1 MSETVYTIGHSNHPA
16 ERFIDLLSAHGI
28 VAVCDVRSTPYSQ
41 FTPQFNRSELKH
53 LLPQYGIRYI
63 FLGAELGA
71 RSDDRACYTNGKINY
86 QLLSGTPL
94 FQSGLARI
102 QEGLKK
108 NFRIALMCA
117 EKEPLE
123 CHRFV
128 LVSRALAT
136 LGLEVQ
142 HIHADGSLESHAD
155 ALVRL
160 ADLVHVPEADL
171 FRSAEELRDEAYYRQ
186 ELRIAYEAE
195 PAEAIVAAG

>member
-1 MSETVYTIGHSNHPA
+1 MSETIYTIGHSNHPA
-16 ERFIDLLSAHGI
+16 ERFLDLLSAHAI
-28 VAVCDVRSTPYSQ
+28 DAVCDVRSKPYSQ

-53 LLPQYGIRYI
+53 SLPQQGIRYI

-71 RSDDRACYTNGKINY
+71 RSEDRACYTNGKINY
-86 QLLSGTPL
+86 QLLSATPL

-128 LVSRALAT
+128 LVSRALAA
-136 LGLEVQ
+136 LNVDVQ
-142 HIHADGSLESHAD
+142 HIHADGSLENQAD

-160 ADLVHVPEADL
+160 AELVHVPEADL

-195 PAEAIVAAG
+195 PAEAAIAAG

>member
-1 MSETVYTIGHSNHPA
+1 MPESLYTIGHSNHPE
-16 ERFIDLLSAHGI
+16 ERFLTLLSAHGI
-28 VAVCDVRSTPYSQ
+28 DAVCDVRSAPYSQ

-53 LLPQYGIRYI
+53 SLPQNGIRYI

-128 LVSRALAT
+128 LVSRGLAS
-136 LGLEVQ
+136 LNIEIQ

-160 ADLVHVPEADL
+160 AALVHVPEADL
-171 FRSAEELRDEAYYRQ
+171 FRSAQELEDEAYYRQ
-186 ELRIAYEAE
+186 ERRIAYEAE
-195 PAEAIVAAG
+195 VAASAG